1 METVATEKTE
11 DATKNGEQGKKKGFG
26 AKFVNFL
33 MYGGFFVVLI
43 GAAALVIF
51 FSWLF
56 NK

>member
-1 METVATEKTE
+1 METVTAGRTENATN
-11 DATKNGEQGKKKGFG
+11 DGDQGKKKGFW

-33 MYGGFFVVLI
+33 MYGGFLVVLI
-43 GAAALVIF
+43 GVAALVIF